1 MSSEK
6 KNMGH
11 LMAGG
16 ILSGVL
22 ILYSVVLIVLDQVE
36 NKWLSWL
43 SYLLMIGILVYFIKQ
58 HGKEHQYQLGFGN
71 LFSFGFKATAFAT
84 IIMLVFQ
91 VGFNLAFPEMRE
103 KIMQIAMEKMSQDP
117 RVTEEALE
125 MGAAFLMSLF
135 GLSPEVRDDH
145 AQYLASWKK
154 VLTTE
159 PEALQ
164 KAAVAAQEAADF
176 LIDKMP
182 SMKETV
188 ATVTNAGSKATDA
201 VRGGG
206 RITSEAAEKAKGEL
220 TDELRSEIKSWLS
233 GYSGDNKFLKS
244 IKSQLKRISSGR
256 SGGKTDL
263 SDAQWAAILKAY
275 REATK
280 K

>member
-22 ILYSVVLIVLDQVE
+22 ILYSVILIVLDQVE
-36 NKWLSWL
+36 NKWLSWM

-125 MGAAFLMSLF
+125 MGASFLEKTFWPLIIAGTIFGTLFAGALGSLI
-135 GLSPEVRDDH
+135 G
-145 AQYLASWKK
+145 A
-154 VLTTE
+154 
-159 PEALQ
+159 
-164 KAAVAAQEAADF
+164 
-176 LIDKMP
+176 
-182 SMKETV
+182 
-188 ATVTNAGSKATDA
+188 
-201 VRGGG
+201 
-206 RITSEAAEKAKGEL
+206 
-220 TDELRSEIKSWLS
+220 WL
-233 GYSGDNKFLKS
+233 
-244 IKSQLKRISSGR
+244 
-256 SGGKTDL
+256 
-263 SDAQWAAILKAY
+263 
-275 REATK
+275 TK
-280 K
+280 KNPSTPFS